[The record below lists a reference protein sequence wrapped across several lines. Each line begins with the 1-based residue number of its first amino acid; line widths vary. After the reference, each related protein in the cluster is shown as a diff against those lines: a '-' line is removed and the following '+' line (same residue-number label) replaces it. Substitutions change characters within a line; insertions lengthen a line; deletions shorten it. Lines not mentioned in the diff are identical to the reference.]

1 MSEIYKVSAKTV
13 DEAMD
18 LAEKLYGGAKKEL
31 SYDIESLPKKGF
43 LGIGSKDAV
52 IRVTVNEIEDE
63 KKPERKNAPAR
74 SAQNTQNAQ
83 KQSRKGDSDGA
94 GSAQRKNQS
103 TKSAKPEQKARAEA
117 KPEVKAEVKTETKP
131 EVKPETK
138 TEAKSEAKVET
149 KSAAPARAESTEKAD
164 SPRAARAQKTSDK
177 QKNAPAKAPARDG
190 ESEKKRAV
198 SRDEMDFAKSFIAS
212 VISDMKL
219 NAAVEELCAPEGEE
233 FITAEG
239 FDVYPAVNIVGEDTG
254 VLIGHHGETLDALQ
268 YLVNLAL
275 YRSADSKGRA
285 RDNIKITV
293 DIANYRAKRE
303 ETLRALA
310 VRMANRA
317 VKYKKNVFLEPMNP
331 YERRII
337 HSELQD
343 FPDVATHSV
352 GSDVNR
358 KIIITYEGADK
369 QVQNKKRKTTRR
381 APQNRGTQSETEKQ
395 TADIPRSRVNDSSPA
410 VETPAGMPLPTLD
423 DVEA

>member
-1 MSEIYKVSAKTV
+1 MSETYKVSAKTV

-43 LGIGSKDAV
+43 LGIGAKDAV
-52 IRVTVNEIEDE
+52 IRVTVSVIEDE
-63 KKPERKNAPAR
+63 IKPEK
-74 SAQNTQNAQ
+74 
-83 KQSRKGDSDGA
+83 KQSFAKSEKAAPRAQQKTDSTPA
-94 GSAQRKNQS
+94 PKAQSA
-103 TKSAKPEQKARAEA
+103 KSAKPAAKNDSAKPSAPAKNDAARAEQA
-117 KPEVKAEVKTETKP
+117 KSAPAKTDTTKAEPV
-131 EVKPETK
+131 
-138 TEAKSEAKVET
+138 KSESTKDSSPAK
-149 KSAAPARAESTEKAD
+149 EK
-164 SPRAARAQKTSDK
+164 
-177 QKNAPAKAPARDG
+177 KNAPAKNAAKNDPRPAKAQNKPAAKSEQPAKSRPAKDA

-198 SRDEMDFAKSFIAS
+198 SREEMDFAKSFISS
-212 VISDMKL
+212 VIAEMHLD
-219 NAAVEELCAPEGEE
+219 ATVEELAAPEGEE
-233 FITAEG
+233 YITGEG

-254 VLIGHHGETLDALQ
+254 ALIGHHGETLDALQ

-275 YRSADSKGRA
+275 YRNAASNGKTRE
-285 RDNIKITV
+285 NIKITV

-343 FPDVATHSV
+343 FPNVATHSV

-358 KIIITYEGADK
+358 KIIITYEGADR
-369 QVQNKKRKTTRR
+369 QVQSKRRR
-381 APQNRGTQSETEKQ
+381 NDRRTQQHAAPEADKPL
-395 TADIPRSRVNDSSPA
+395 ADIPAARSESAGITD
-410 VETPAGMPLPTLD
+410 TPVAMPLPTLD
-423 DVEA
+423 DIDA

>member
-31 SYDIESLPKKGF
+31 SYDIEALPKKGF
-43 LGIGSKDAV
+43 LGIGAKDAV
-52 IRVTVNEIEDE
+52 IRVTVNVLEDEVKKDE
-63 KKPERKNAPAR
+63 KKQ
-74 SAQNTQNAQ
+74 SA
-83 KQSRKGDSDGA
+83 
-94 GSAQRKNQS
+94 
-103 TKSAKPEQKARAEA
+103 SAKTEVRAPKTPQKNDTKPEA
-117 KPEVKAEVKTETKP
+117 KPQSVKSEKTAEP
-131 EVKPETK
+131 VKPSASAKKSQKNAEP
-138 TEAKSEAKVET
+138 AKSENT
-149 KSAAPARAESTEKAD
+149 KTDVPANESRT
-164 SPRAARAQKTSDK
+164 
-177 QKNAPAKAPARDG
+177 QKNAPAAKAQAKPAAKSAEPAKSRVQKDAD
-190 ESEKKRAV
+190 SEKKRAV
-198 SRDEMDFAKSFIAS
+198 SREEMDFAKSFIAS
-212 VISDMKL
+212 VICEMHLD
-219 NAAVEELCAPEGEE
+219 ATVEELSASEGEE
-233 FITAEG
+233 YITGEG

-254 VLIGHHGETLDALQ
+254 ALIGHHGETLDALQ

-275 YRSADSKGRA
+275 YRNAASSGKTRE
-285 RDNIKITV
+285 NIKITV

-343 FPDVATHSV
+343 FPNVATHSV

-369 QVQNKKRKTTRR
+369 QLQQNKRRRNDRR
-381 APQNRGTQSETEKQ
+381 AQPTQSTV
-395 TADIPRSRVNDSSPA
+395 ADSGKKNTDVSASVAAENVASSD
-410 VETPAGMPLPTLD
+410 TPVAIPLPTLD
-423 DVEA
+423 DIDA